1 MCRALHVFSPLAVFV
16 LLVTP
21 AVAWADAPLRAAFA
35 AVDITPDVKGKKPVF
50 LAGYGH
56 GRVAKGVHDRLMAR
70 GLVIESGGEKIAL
83 VAVDLVGLQY
93 PAVQQI
99 RKKLPHYKYVMVS
112 STHNHEGPDV
122 IGIWGATPL
131 HNGVDPDYIKL
142 VVEQVVK
149 LVRTAEAALLPA
161 EAFYGTAKDES
172 LLGDSRLPKVYDGVL
187 RTVRF
192 NRAGSKKRLGVLVQ
206 WNCHPEALGSRN
218 TQVTADFPATTVAEL
233 SKRYQCPI
241 AYFSGAVGG
250 LMAPPDG
257 LFKNAKGDVLK
268 EGQFEYA
275 EAYGR
280 AVAKLAEKAIDSAKP
295 IRLAPLRVSAKPIA
309 LPLENK
315 LYRAARAAGVLTRE
329 ARLWTGDAEK
339 LGKKATL
346 SDVFRSTAVVTEV
359 AYLQLGDLH
368 VACIPGELYPELV
381 YGKFQDPVDP
391 AADFPKAPLEPTV
404 MKSLPGEKVLVFG
417 LANDEIGYIIPKRQ
431 WDAKAP
437 YCYGR
442 KKSQYGE
449 INSCG
454 SEVAPIIMKALA
466 DRVREAG
473 EK

>member
-1 MCRALHVFSPLAVFV
+1 MCRTFRVFSPLAVLI
-16 LLVTP
+16 LLTP
-21 AVAWADAPLRAAFA
+21 ASAFADAPLRAAFA
-35 AVDITPDVKGKKPVF
+35 SVDITPDVKGKKPVF
-50 LAGYGH
+50 LAGYGP
-56 GRVAKGVHDRLMAR
+56 GRVAKGVHDPLMAR
-70 GLVIESGGEKIAL
+70 GLVVEVGGEKIAL
-83 VAVDLVGLQY
+83 VAVDLIGLQY
-93 PAVQQI
+93 PAVQRI
-99 RKKLPHYKYVMVS
+99 REKLPRYKYVMVS

-122 IGIWGATPL
+122 IGIWGPTPL
-131 HNGVDPDYIKL
+131 NSGVDPDYIKL
-142 VVEQVVK
+142 VVERVVK
-149 LVRTAEAALLPA
+149 LVRMAEAALVPV
-161 EAFYGTAKDES
+161 EASYGTAEDES

-187 RTVRF
+187 RTIRF
-192 NRAGSKKRLGVLVQ
+192 NHAGTDKPVGVLVQ

-218 TQVTADFPATTVAEL
+218 RLVTADFPATTVAEL
-233 SKRYQCPI
+233 TKRYDCPI

-257 LFKNAKGDVLK
+257 LFKNAKGEVLK

-280 AVAKLAEKAIDSAKP
+280 AVANLAEKAVAAATP
-295 IRLAPLRVSAKPIA
+295 IRLAPLSVSSRPIA
-309 LPLENK
+309 VPLNNE
-315 LYRAARAAGVLTRE
+315 LYRAARLAGVLNRE

-339 LGKKATL
+339 LGKAAMLTDL
-346 SDVFRSTAVVTEV
+346 FRSTAVVTEV
-359 AYLQLGDLH
+359 AYLRLGELH

-404 MKSLPGEKVLVFG
+404 MKSLPGKKVLIFG

-454 SEVAPIIMKALA
+454 PDVAPIIMKALA